1 MTAERLASH
10 YVALHPAIWYLAVVV
25 KLNEKFIT
33 DKTGRKTEVIL
44 SRGDY
49 QKLMDYL
56 EDLEDRL
63 EIRRRN
69 KGASFTP
76 WETVKA

>member
-1 MTAERLASH
+1 
-10 YVALHPAIWYLAVVV
+10 VV